1 MPGISLQ
8 AMMFMLV
15 MLMMVKLEEVPFF
28 VDKAVDAMANV
39 TKLRRLSG
47 GVCHICCV
55 FNLQT
60 FCSTR
65 C

>member
-1 MPGISLQ
+1 
-8 AMMFMLV
+8 MFMLV
-15 MLMMVKLEEVPFF
+15 MLMMVKLEEVPFVF
-28 VDKAVDAMANV
+28 DKAVDAMANV
-39 TKLRRLSG
+39 TQLRRRSG

-55 FNLQT
+55 FHLQT